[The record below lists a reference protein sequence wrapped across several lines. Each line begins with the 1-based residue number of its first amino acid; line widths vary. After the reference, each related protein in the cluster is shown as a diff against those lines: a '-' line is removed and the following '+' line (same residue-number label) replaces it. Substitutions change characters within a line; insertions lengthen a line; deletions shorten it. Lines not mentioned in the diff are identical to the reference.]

1 MASINEIVSQAFS
14 SLNGLNITVNQ
25 EDKKDQDPPVWIG
38 SRVQNFPGG
47 QGVTERDVM
56 KKSDM
61 QQKVLSA
68 GARRLPSY
76 FELAGKLVQSEF
88 MSESSAKYPGG
99 VASGLSNA
107 IDVYQA
113 YAADGGTM
121 NFTQW
126 LDWYSS
132 GGTGEMGGDGGRR
145 GGGAGG
151 YAGPTTTTSVTV
163 TDEVSAE
170 ALLDRFARDLLGRGL
185 TKKETDKYLR
195 EFRQAEMGAP
205 QVTTTARGAGATTQL
220 TETAASKD
228 EMLRQIISQN
238 PDYQKFQVDTTI
250 MDMLMEDI
258 EKGKKAIYG

>member
-1 MASINEIVSQAFS
+1 MASISDIEAQVAKALAGIVAAV
-14 SLNGLNITVNQ
+14 GQ
-25 EDKKDQDPPVWIG
+25 EDKKDDDAPVWIG
-38 SRVQNFPGG
+38 SSVKNFPGG

-76 FELAGKLVQSEF
+76 FELAEKLVRSEF

-99 VASGLSNA
+99 VASGLGNA

-113 YAADGGTM
+113 YSADGGTM

-132 GGTGEMGGDGGRR
+132 GGTGEMGGDGGRK
-145 GGGAGG
+145 GGAGG
-151 YAGPTTTTSVTV
+151 YSGPTTTTSVTV
-163 TDEVSAE
+163 TDEVTAE

-205 QVTTTARGAGATTQL
+205 QVTTTSRGVGSATQL

-238 PDYQKFQVDTTI
+238 PDYQKFQIDTTI